1 MDFRNGISWIKTLN
15 KYRRFQVLKAYFK
28 PKHNPSGRSTFLTH
42 GPIEAYE
49 KPILTELGSILGLTE
64 GYGEYCSDSGLT
76 GHLYY
81 GNDPCPNG

>member
-28 PKHNPSGRSTFLTH
+28 PKLKPSGRSTFLTH

-64 GYGEYCSDSGLT
+64 GTADYCSDSGTT
-76 GHLYY
+76 GQTYN
-81 GNDPCPNG
+81 GDDPTPNG